1 MANLFEHTHAHW
13 AKYSNYEW
21 RTVPDGHDYLL
32 PTADAKPSVY
42 DPIPQADALVVE
54 AVNIGLLLFHKAS
67 DAKLK
72 EAMLGFARRYGLLGL
87 MTALP
92 TTPRGVVGSAV
103 IKPIRP
109 YRRAKPS
116 MASFS
121 FASDAL

>member
-1 MANLFEHTHAHW
+1 MTANLFEHTHAHW
-13 AKYSNYEW
+13 AKYSDYEW
-21 RTVPDGHDYLL
+21 RTAPDGQDFLL

-92 TTPRGVVGSAV
+92 TTPPVCRV
-103 IKPIRP
+103 
-109 YRRAKPS
+109 
-116 MASFS
+116 
-121 FASDAL
+121 